1 MKIME
6 ELILKLKEEII
17 TAAEPVRPYTGRN

>member
-1 MKIME
+1 ME

-17 TAAEPVRPYTGRN
+17 TLLNLVGLTIRNGAGS